1 MLTIWLNNLLKMEPF
16 TETRSLPDDELFYSS
31 NFMQENNG
39 NNLISMEISSRGS
52 QSFRSPGFAKESP
65 TRLIERIEQ
74 NEAAE
79 FELEKQETDVQF
91 LIGFADEL
99 FSLKEANMRKRL
111 TKNESKIREIFKS
124 QGCDYEKIMN
134 S

>member
-1 MLTIWLNNLLKMEPF
+1 MFTILRNNLLKMEPF
-16 TETRSLPDDELFYSS
+16 AEFRSLPDDELFYSS
-31 NFMQENNG
+31 NFMQETNG

-65 TRLIERIEQ
+65 TILIERIEQ

-79 FELEKQETDVQF
+79 LELEKRENDVQF

>member
-1 MLTIWLNNLLKMEPF
+1 MLPIWLNNLLKMEPLK
-16 TETRSLPDDELFYSS
+16 ETRSLPDDELFYSS
-31 NFMQENNG
+31 NFMQETNG

-79 FELEKQETDVQF
+79 LELEKQETDVQF

>member
-1 MLTIWLNNLLKMEPF
+1 MHQT
-16 TETRSLPDDELFYSS
+16 
-31 NFMQENNG
+31 NG
-39 NNLISMEISSRGS
+39 ENLISWEISPRGS

-65 TRLIERIEQ
+65 IKLIELIEQ
-74 NEAAE
+74 NEVAAL
-79 FELEKQETDVQF
+79 ELEEQETDVQF

-111 TKNESKIREIFKS
+111 AKNESKIREIFKS

-134 S
+134 QKLLPRSDSL

>member
-1 MLTIWLNNLLKMEPF
+1 MLTIWLINLLKMEPF

-31 NFMQENNG
+31 NIMQETNG

-65 TRLIERIEQ
+65 TRLIELIEQ
-74 NEAAE
+74 NEAE
-79 FELEKQETDVQF
+79 ELELEKQETDVQF

>member
-1 MLTIWLNNLLKMEPF
+1 MLNSSDNLLKMEPF

-31 NFMQENNG
+31 NFMQETNG

-79 FELEKQETDVQF
+79 LELEKQETDVQF

>member
-52 QSFRSPGFAKESP
+52 QSFRSPGFIKESL

>member
-1 MLTIWLNNLLKMEPF
+1 
-16 TETRSLPDDELFYSS
+16 
-31 NFMQENNG
+31 MQENNG

-79 FELEKQETDVQF
+79 LELEKQETDVQF

>member
-1 MLTIWLNNLLKMEPF
+1 MLIIWLNNLLKMEPF

-79 FELEKQETDVQF
+79 LELEKQETDVQF

>member
-1 MLTIWLNNLLKMEPF
+1 MFTIWRNNLLKMEPF

-31 NFMQENNG
+31 NFMQETNG

-79 FELEKQETDVQF
+79 LELEKRETDVQF

-99 FSLKEANMRKRL
+99 FSLKEAKMRKRL

>member
-1 MLTIWLNNLLKMEPF
+1 MLTIWLINLLKMEPF
-16 TETRSLPDDELFYSS
+16 TETRSLPDDELFNSS

-79 FELEKQETDVQF
+79 LELEKRETDVQF

>member
-16 TETRSLPDDELFYSS
+16 TETRSVPDDELIYSS

-79 FELEKQETDVQF
+79 LELEKQETDVQF

>member
-1 MLTIWLNNLLKMEPF
+1 MLTIWPNNLIKMEPF

>member
-1 MLTIWLNNLLKMEPF
+1 MLTIWNNNLIKMEPF

-31 NFMQENNG
+31 NFMQETNG

-79 FELEKQETDVQF
+79 LELEKQETDVQF